1 MNLDY
6 EDLKEAVIEM
16 EEQKII
22 PTQLASSILKNIENK
37 EKEDDRT

>member
-16 EEQKII
+16 EEQKSCKRWK
-22 PTQLASSILKNIENK
+22 QLSLFYGKNNLQ
-37 EKEDDRT
+37 R